1 MTEKT
6 IEQPQTKLRPFAKK
20 AEAPAA
26 PPAPTEQIVAIITK
40 QPPHSYSVTLSER
53 GEKKTY
59 KFNSKEAMC
68 VFLGGRNL

>member
-1 MTEKT
+1 MTEV
-6 IEQPQTKLRPFAKK
+6 ETKPAAKK
-20 AEAPAA
+20 VATTT
-26 PPAPTEQIVAIITK
+26 TEQVVAIITK
-40 QPPHSYSVTLSER
+40 QPPHGFSVTLSER